1 MKLRSIL
8 AAAALVLLAVPA
20 CEQVANLGEAQISV
34 TPNTVTLPASGEKSE
49 TVALLATRE
58 WRVDYKPDWVILDK
72 TSGKASTVEQ
82 LVTVSAD
89 PNKGNNREDEILFT
103 IGLAKAS
110 LKVVQE
116 GEKGVIEK
124 GDGTL
129 EKPFSVAGAIE
140 YCQSLGADV
149 QSTNNVYIHGIVSSV
164 TTTYE
169 ASGSYGNATF
179 YIVDNEGDTDQFYV
193 FQTLYLGN
201 KKWTSGNPDIKVNDD
216 VIICGKVVN
225 YKGNT
230 PETVSK
236 GGSFVYSLNGKTEG
250 GGTEVDPGTPKGNG
264 TLDNP
269 YNPAGATAFVK
280 TLAAD
285 TQTTEKYYIKG
296 KVSKVATTFEGSGSY
311 GNASFYIVD
320 ETDGKG
326 EFYIFQTYYLGNRQW
341 KSGDAE
347 IKVDD
352 VVIVYGPVVNYK
364 GNTPETAGKGASF
377 IYSLN
382 GKTEGG
388 NENPPAGEAKGSG
401 TLEDPY
407 NADGV
412 IAFIKT
418 LEGSNESANDVYVK
432 GKISSVKYSFDAE
445 HGTATFNVSDDGT
458 TSKTQ
463 FTCYG
468 VLTLGNQKWVEGNT
482 QIAVNDDVIICGKV
496 YNYNGNTPE
505 TVSGKAYIYS
515 LNGKTSDTV
524 SDVFGVEKTEISVG
538 ASATTATI
546 NVTGNVA
553 WTASSTDATV
563 APESGTGKGA
573 ITVTF
578 PANEST
584 EAAKTYTVVVSTTA
598 NVDTKSYTVKITQA
612 AKVQGGGSSYVLDG
626 AAIKAAHTSAW
637 SYTSGEKKVTATDGS
652 EWILFNTYASTNQV
666 TVQMNKGKSA
676 YVRTPIVPEG
686 YEIKTIAVVLNTKN
700 DGSGNVGDRP
710 MDIIGADGSVVLND
724 VSGQSLADGLAV
736 GSSGHRVLQIICDET
751 NGGAVYITS
760 ITITYGAK

>member
-8 AAAALVLLAVPA
+8 AAAALVLLAAPA
-20 CEQVANLGEAQISV
+20 CVQTADLGEAQVSV
-34 TPNTVTLPASGEKSE
+34 TPNTVTLAASGEKSE

-72 TSGKASTVEQ
+72 TSGKASTTEQ
-82 LVTVSAD
+82 LVTVSVD
-89 PNKGNNREDEILFT
+89 PNRGNNREDEVIFT

-110 LKVVQE
+110 LKVIQE

-124 GDGTL
+124 GEGTL

-169 ASGSYGNATF
+169 ASGTYGNATF

-269 YNPAGATAFVK
+269 YNPAGAAAFVK

-285 TQTTEKYYIKG
+285 TPSTEKVYVKG
-296 KVSKVATTFEGSGSY
+296 KVSRVATTFEGSGNY

-364 GNTPETAGKGASF
+364 GNTPETVGKGASF

-524 SDVFGVEKTEISVG
+524 GDVFGVEKTEISVG

-553 WTASSTDATV
+553 WTATSSDATV
-563 APESGTGKGA
+563 APEAGTGKGA

-578 PANEST
+578 AANEST

-598 NVDTKSYTVKITQA
+598 DVATKSYTVVITQNKVAQAGDAITVTWDKA
-612 AKVQGGGSSYVLDG
+612 ACAGAAAGGASVKMDDVITISNSSSYTGTVTEMRIYKGQKLTITAASGYSIVGVEFTCTAAGAEKYGPGSFDAQDG
-626 AAIKAAHTSAW
+626 Y
-637 SYTSGEKKVTATDGS
+637 SYDDKVGKWTGS
-652 EWILFNTYASTNQV
+652 ASTLTFTAGANQV
-666 TVQMNKGKSA
+666 
-676 YVRTPIVPEG
+676 R
-686 YEIKTIAVVLNTKN
+686 IAELK
-700 DGSGNVGDRP
+700 
-710 MDIIGADGSVVLND
+710 
-724 VSGQSLADGLAV
+724 VSYKQ
-736 GSSGHRVLQIICDET
+736 
-751 NGGAVYITS
+751 
-760 ITITYGAK
+760 

>member
-1 MKLRSIL
+1 MKFRSLL
-8 AAAALVLLAVPA
+8 AIAALALFAIPA
-20 CEQVANLGEAQISV
+20 CEEVANLGEAQITVTPSSV
-34 TPNTVTLPASGEKSE
+34 TLAASGEKSE

-58 WRVDYKPDWVILDK
+58 WRVDYKPDWVTLDK

-82 LVTVSAD
+82 LVTVSVD

-116 GEKGVIEK
+116 GEKGEIKKGSGTVTDPYSVSGVI
-124 GDGTL
+124 DYLNT
-129 EKPFSVAGAIE
+129 
-140 YCQSLGADV
+140 LGADV
-149 QSTNNVYIHGIVSSV
+149 TSPELVYVMGKVSSV
-164 TTTYE
+164 
-169 ASGSYGNATF
+169 AKDNSGVEQYFSNTGTYGNATF
-179 YIVDNEGDTDQFYV
+179 FISDDGTTTDQFECYRV
-193 FQTLYLGN
+193 LYLGN
-201 KKWTSGNPDIKVNDD
+201 KKFTSGDTDIKLGDD

-230 PETVSK
+230 PETSQ
-236 GGSFVYSLNGKTEG
+236 GTAFVYSLNGKTEG
-250 GGTEVDPGTPKGNG
+250 GGTQVDPGTPKGNG
-264 TLDNP
+264 TLENP
-269 YNPAGATAFVK
+269 YNPAGATAFVN

-296 KVSKVATTFEGSGSY
+296 KVSKVATTFEGSGTY

-341 KSGDAE
+341 KTGDDE

-364 GNTPETAGKGASF
+364 GNTPETVGKGASF

-388 NENPPAGEAKGSG
+388 NTTPPAGEAKGSG
-401 TLEDPY
+401 TLADPY

-445 HGTATFNVSDDGT
+445 HGTATFNISDDGT
-458 TSKTQ
+458 TTKTQ

-482 QIAVNDDVIICGKV
+482 QVAVNDDVIICGKV

-515 LNGKTSDTV
+515 LNGKTTDTV

-538 ASATTATI
+538 ASATSATI

-553 WTASSTDATV
+553 WTASSTDAQVSPAT
-563 APESGTGKGA
+563 GTGKGA
-573 ITVTF
+573 ITVSF
-578 PANEST
+578 AANEST
-584 EAAKTYTVVVSTTA
+584 EAAKTYSVVVSTTA
-598 NVDTKSYTVKITQA
+598 NVTTKSYTVTITQN
-612 AKVQGGGSSYVLDG
+612 KKSEGGEPVTVVINDVKDSFSAETDATYG
-626 AAIKAAHTSAW
+626 AGFSATVEGVKIGYYKYNSTSAA
-637 SYTSGEKKVTATDGS
+637 VAATD
-652 EWILFNTYASTNQV
+652 LMKVYKN
-666 TVQMNKGKSA
+666 SA
-676 YVRTPIVPEG
+676 LVLSSDQ
-686 YEIKTIAVVLNTKN
+686 KIA
-700 DGSGNVGDRP
+700 
-710 MDIIGADGSVVLND
+710 SVVLYCT
-724 VSGQSLADGLAV
+724 SGYCKDMTPVAGEGTAKADDTAL
-736 GSSGHRVLQIICDET
+736 
-751 NGGAVYITS
+751 
-760 ITITYGAK
+760 TITWTPASPANTIAAAATNAQVRVSKMIITFAK

>member
-1 MKLRSIL
+1 MKFRSLL
-8 AAAALVLLAVPA
+8 AIAALALFAIPA
-20 CEQVANLGEAQISV
+20 CEEVANLGEAQITVTPSSV
-34 TPNTVTLPASGEKSE
+34 TLAASGEKSE

-58 WRVDYKPDWVILDK
+58 WRVDYKPDWVTLDK

-82 LVTVSAD
+82 LVTVSVD

-116 GEKGVIEK
+116 GEKGEISK
-124 GDGTL
+124 GSGTL
-129 EKPFSVAGAIE
+129 ADPFSVAGVIE

-149 QSTNNVYIHGIVSSV
+149 QSTNNVYIKGIIASV
-164 TTTYE
+164 ATTYE
-169 ASGSYGNATF
+169 ASGTYGNATF

-201 KKWTSGNPDIKVNDD
+201 KKWTSGNPDVKEKDE

-250 GGTEVDPGTPKGNG
+250 GGTQVDPGTPKGTG
-264 TLDNP
+264 TLENP
-269 YNPAGATAFVK
+269 YNPAGATAFVN

-285 TQTTEKYYIKG
+285 TQSTDKVYIKG
-296 KVSKVATTFEGSGSY
+296 KVSKIATTFEGSGSY

-341 KSGDAE
+341 KTGDDE

-364 GNTPETAGKGASF
+364 GNTPETVGKGASF

-382 GKTEGG
+382 GKTDGG
-388 NENPPAGEAKGSG
+388 NTNPPAGEAKGSG
-401 TLEDPY
+401 TLDDPY

-445 HGTATFNVSDDGT
+445 HGTATFNISDDGT
-458 TSKTQ
+458 TTKTQ

-468 VLTLGNQKWVEGNT
+468 VLTLGNQAWEEGNT
-482 QIAVNDDVIICGKV
+482 QIAVNDEVIICGKV

-505 TVSGKAYIYS
+505 TVSKKAYIYS
-515 LNGKTSDTV
+515 LNGKTTDTV

-538 ASATTATI
+538 AAATTATI

-553 WTASSTDATV
+553 WTATSADATIDP
-563 APESGTGKGA
+563 ASGTGKGA

-578 PANEST
+578 AANEST
-584 EAAKTYTVVVSTTA
+584 EAEKTYKVTVSTTA
-598 NVDTKSYTVKITQA
+598 DVTTKSFEVTIKQGKKSAAGEVNVTIDLTAQGYSNQQEVSSITVDGVKVSFDKGTNNNTPKYYTTGTAVR
-612 AKVQGGGSSYVLDG
+612 VYGGGFLTVETDG
-626 AAIKAAHTSAW
+626 
-637 SYTSGEKKVTATDGS
+637 KKVTKVEFVFGSGDGS
-652 EWILFNTYASTNQV
+652 N
-666 TVQMNKGKSA
+666 
-676 YVRTPIVPEG
+676 
-686 YEIKTIAVVLNTKN
+686 EIKADSGTFTSPTWEGEAASVKFTV
-700 DGSGNVGDRP
+700 DGTT
-710 MDIIGADGSVVLND
+710 
-724 VSGQSLADGLAV
+724 
-736 GSSGHRVLQIICDET
+736 GHRRFAKIIVT
-751 NGGAVYITS
+751 
-760 ITITYGAK
+760 AK